1 MTVSAS
7 AQLPVLVFGTTVT
20 ALGAVRMFARL
31 GHPVWTHTEPGDV
44 VTLSRYYRPMPLPA
58 GFDPKAPMAARLEA
72 ILRALPMPR
81 AFLLPCTDFWTEA
94 ATELPDDLKARFP
107 ACLSPREAIYTLTDK
122 GRLAASMAT
131 LGLPHPRSF
140 AVEREEDLAAID
152 DRVFESA
159 FLKPKSSPL
168 FLQVFKA
175 KGIHVHSRAEALA
188 RFREVKAAGFEVILQ
203 EYVPGPPTEHFFIDG
218 FMDQHHV
225 VRARFARQ
233 RLRMYPPDFGNS
245 TYMVSV
251 PIATVQ
257 PAMDALETLLRHLRY
272 RGIFSAEY
280 KRDAARRQVS
290 PDRSQRAAVV
300 VRGICRALWRSGL
313 RDGLCRCAGPAVAD
327 AASVPDRFQV
337 RLSALRRA
345 GVQLASSPG
354 HATRIAVGLRGSVA
368 HVVQAGVRLGRS
380 ASGDLRHPGFARPV
394 AGQAAGLRQ
403 GLEPRVPGMESQ
415 GAVRVR

>member
-1 MTVSAS
+1 MTSSAR
-7 AQLPVLVFGTTVT
+7 LPVLIFGTTVT
-20 ALGAVRMFARL
+20 ALGAMRIFARL

-58 GFDPKAPMAARLEA
+58 GFDPKAPMAVRLES
-72 ILRALPMPR
+72 ILRALPQSR

-94 ATELPDDLKARFP
+94 ATELPEDLKARFRV
-107 ACLSPREAIYTLTDK
+107 CLSPREAIYTLTDK
-122 GRLAASMAT
+122 GRLAASMSV

-140 AVEREEDLAAID
+140 AIERDEDLAAID

-168 FLQVFKA
+168 FLRVFNA

-188 RFREVKAAGFEVILQ
+188 RFQDVKAAGFEVILQ

-245 TYMVSV
+245 TYMISV

-280 KRDAARRQVS
+280 KRDPRDGKFHLIEVNARPWWYVGYAEHCDVPVCEMAYADALGLPLPTQPPYPIGSKCAYPHIDAQEYIWRRRQGMPHASLLAYVGAWLTS
-290 PDRSQRAAVV
+290 YKPVFAWDDPRPA
-300 VRGICRALWRSGL
+300 ISGSLTLLGQSL
-313 RDGLCRCAGPAVAD
+313 RK
-327 AASVPDRFQV
+327 
-337 RLSALRRA
+337 
-345 GVQLASSPG
+345 
-354 HATRIAVGLRGSVA
+354 
-368 HVVQAGVRLGRS
+368 RLGSGKDWS
-380 ASGDLRHPGFARPV
+380 AR
-394 AGQAAGLRQ
+394 
-403 GLEPRVPGMESQ
+403 
-415 GAVRVR
+415 